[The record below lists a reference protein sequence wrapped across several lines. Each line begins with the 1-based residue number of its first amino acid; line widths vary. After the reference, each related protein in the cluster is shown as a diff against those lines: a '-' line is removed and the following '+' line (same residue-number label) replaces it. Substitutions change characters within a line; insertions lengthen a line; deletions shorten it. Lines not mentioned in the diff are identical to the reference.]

1 MAEERNLKVFNVVGI
16 GYVIGQVLSVKKGI
30 TFLRYPAQVRVIS
43 DENNQLCFRCIDLV
57 PEFLSNFDALIKN
70 FPLKSEVVIMTGGL
84 KPPLEKIYDVYLKE
98 LTKRLSG
105 IDLLSP
111 EEVEKFNRKV

>member
-43 DENNQLCFRCIDLV
+43 DENNQLCF
-57 PEFLSNFDALIKN
+57 
-70 FPLKSEVVIMTGGL
+70 
-84 KPPLEKIYDVYLKE
+84 
-98 LTKRLSG
+98 
-105 IDLLSP
+105 
-111 EEVEKFNRKV
+111 